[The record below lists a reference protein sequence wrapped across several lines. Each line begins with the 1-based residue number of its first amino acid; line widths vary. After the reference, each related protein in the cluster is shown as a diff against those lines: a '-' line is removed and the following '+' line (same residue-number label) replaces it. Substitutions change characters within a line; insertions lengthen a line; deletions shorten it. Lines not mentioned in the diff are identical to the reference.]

1 MNEYEW
7 DMIISADLLT
17 YLTLIGGNM
26 SFTTIVSRNYYI
38 SNDFYSLFYVL
49 WQLCKRYLKQHK
61 ANNLIAYVFI

>member
-49 WQLCKRYLKQHK
+49 
-61 ANNLIAYVFI
+61 

>member
-7 DMIISADLLT
+7 DMIISADLLA

-26 SFTTIVSRNYYI
+26 FFTTIVSRNYYI

-49 WQLCKRYLKQHK
+49 
-61 ANNLIAYVFI
+61 